1 MSNPPD
7 NHGARLKSI
16 RKGLYEAQGADR
28 LKLWLEYSR
37 VQDEDPEL
45 QEWMST
51 CSPFLKLH
59 SWSMDDPKHPKVV
72 FKYTIQ
78 QNNCNRMGNAH
89 GGFVASLFDWVTSMP
104 LALVNKPGFWF
115 WLGVSRTLN
124 VTYLK
129 PIPLGE
135 EILVEAEILSIGRKL
150 TTIRGTMRRASDGT
164 LLTVCEHGKVNTDP
178 EAGSKI

>member
-1 MSNPPD
+1 MMK
-7 NHGARLKSI
+7 RLN
-16 RKGLYEAQGADR
+16 EAQGADR
-28 LKLWLEYSR
+28 LKLWLEFSLA
-37 VQDEDPEL
+37 QDKDPEL
-45 QEWMST
+45 QNWMSS
-51 CSPFLKLH
+51 CVPFLKLH
-59 SWSMDDPKHPKVV
+59 SWSMDDPNHPKVV

-78 QNNCNRMGNAH
+78 KNNCNGSGNAH
-89 GGFVASLFDWVTSMP
+89 GGHVASLFDLVTSMP
-104 LALVNKPGFWF
+104 LTLINKPGFWF

-150 TTIRGTMRRASDGT
+150 ATIRGTMTRESDGA

-178 EAGSKI
+178 ETSSKI